1 MMTRLVP
8 LDSILAAWFQIRN
21 ASAADPLPKVFGR
34 SPTLLSGG
42 SASAPLKWQNHTP
55 EKMPGWPVPEGQKCI
70 TISLPTELVTHLDDR
85 STHLCCSRAAYL
97 RQLIVLDRERQ
108 AGKA

>member
-1 MMTRLVP
+1 
-8 LDSILAAWFQIRN
+8 
-21 ASAADPLPKVFGR
+21 
-34 SPTLLSGG
+34 
-42 SASAPLKWQNHTP
+42 
-55 EKMPGWPVPEGQKCI
+55 MPGWPVPEGQKCI